1 MFQDESSEEMFD
13 DDYDNDDY
21 IDNLDQ
27 DDIMIYDGTLQNLT
41 YMLFNFF
48 SRIRRRT
55 FNYGLDQTNIVVYT
69 NACVDWNLAR

>member
-1 MFQDESSEEMFD
+1 MFD